1 MDNEVMT
8 NEENYAFD
16 VAGYLHIPGVL
27 SQEEVE
33 ALNEALDAVGESEVL
48 LGGDRLHRELFR
60 DLLVHPKLVWY
71 LNQIIGHGFRLDQA
85 PRLVGGREGEIGS
98 TLVGG
103 DEPRNPSQAYRQQN
117 GQTELSGRES
127 GLGIG

>member
-1 MDNEVMT
+1 MDNEVMS

-16 VAGYLHIPGVL
+16 VAGYLHVPSVL
-27 SQEEVE
+27 NQEEVT
-33 ALNEALDAVGESEVL
+33 ALNAALDVVGEREAL
-48 LGGDRLHRELFR
+48 LGGDSPHRELFR

-85 PRLVGGREGEIGS
+85 PQLLGQRADEIGP

-103 DEPRNPSQAYRQQN
+103 DEPRNPSLAYRL
-117 GQTELSGRES
+117 TKRSG
-127 GLGIG
+127 GAAKV